1 MEPITITGTET
12 GTGIMTTPTKKPQA
26 MKTSMSNNIFKS
38 FSITQKKYDGFE
50 HVFVANS
57 GQPDSVNE
65 VIPVGAW
72 SLDRFKA
79 NPVIMY
85 NHNGYWSND
94 PDDIIAKGEAFIE
107 GENLMI
113 GIKKYDSTDHAQ
125 KIKQKVNDGFLNTVS
140 VGFIEKSPGEI
151 VTVGDQQVYKYSS
164 TELLEVSIVG
174 LPADPKA
181 TRVKSIG
188 NTITAPTPV
197 EVQETKPVSKN
208 SDWIIALKKWSIERG
223 RVLFI
228 KQNHEKK

>member
-1 MEPITITGTET
+1 
-12 GTGIMTTPTKKPQA
+12 
-26 MKTSMSNNIFKS
+26 MSNNIFKS
-38 FSITQKKYDGFE
+38 FSISQKKYDGFE

-72 SLDRFKA
+72 NLDRFKS
-79 NPVIMY
+79 NGVVLY
-85 NHNGYWSND
+85 NHAGYWGNN
-94 PDDIIAKGEAFIE
+94 PDDVIAKGSAFAE

-113 GIKKYDSTDHAQ
+113 GINKYDSTDHAQ
-125 KIKQKVNDGFLNTVS
+125 EIKRKVSDGFLNTVS

-151 VTVGDQQVYKYSS
+151 VTIGDQQVYKYSNV
-164 TELLEVSIVG
+164 ELLEVSIVNM
-174 LPADPKA
+174 PADPKA

-197 EVQETKPVSKN
+197 EVEKTKIVSKN

-228 KQNHEKK
+228 KQDHEKK